1 MGKLQLLSQVP
12 VYEWPRIS
20 QANDECSQEDEAVK
34 SVVAFVRTT
43 LIGGLLFPVPL
54 VATIVILS
62 KAMRYAAQILRPVE
76 HVLPRRTIVG
86 LAVADVLAVVCL
98 LAIGFFAGLFAQT
111 TLGKR
116 VSHRIE
122 ELILGK
128 IPGYTLLKGVV
139 GDPENISG
147 NAQLKVALASIDDA
161 WLLSFIVEELPD
173 GTSAVFV
180 PSASTPTAGNV
191 YLMTEQ
197 QVKRLDVPVA
207 AATKCIMQLGV
218 GVGQLLNPTHTK
230 RGTAPEN

>member
-1 MGKLQLLSQVP
+1 M
-12 VYEWPRIS
+12 
-20 QANDECSQEDEAVK
+20 K
-34 SVVAFVRTT
+34 SVSAFVKAT
-43 LIGGLLFPVPL
+43 LIGGVLFLVPL

-86 LAVADVLAVVCL
+86 LAVVDVLAVVCL

-111 TLGKR
+111 ALGKR
-116 VSHRIE
+116 LSRRIE

-128 IPGYTLLKGVV
+128 IPGYTLLRGII

-147 NAQLKVALASIDDA
+147 NHELKVALARIDDA

-173 GTSAVFV
+173 GMLAVFV
-180 PSASTPTAGNV
+180 PSAPTPTAGNV
-191 YLMTEQ
+191 YMMTEQ
-197 QVKRLDVPVA
+197 QVRRLDVSVA

-218 GVGQLLNPTHTK
+218 GAGELLNPTHTQK
-230 RGTAPEN
+230 RATASAGT